1 MPKIKRNSPLID
13 KRQEEQKKLLVDH
26 LRKIPIVQ
34 VACEKLGVSRATYY
48 RWIAEDATFATQTE
62 EALSEG
68 TGFINDMAE
77 SQLISAIKEQNF
89 AAISF
94 WLRNRHKAYANK
106 VQITTPV
113 KQELTDKEKQ
123 MLADAYQKLGLIST
137 NMEPYDKQQPAG
149 PADAGSGDEQQDGEN

>member
-1 MPKIKRNSPLID
+1 MPRTKRNSPLID

-48 RWIAEDATFATQTE
+48 RWIAEDAAFATQTE
-62 EALSEG
+62 DALGEG

-94 WLRNRHKAYANK
+94 WLRNRHKAYTNK
-106 VQITTPV
+106 VQIMTPA
-113 KQELTDKEKQ
+113 KQNLTDAEKGK
-123 MLADAYQKLGLIST
+123 LANSYQNLGLISL
-137 NMEPYDKQQPAG
+137 NSEPYDEQESLR
-149 PADAGSGDEQQDGEN
+149 PADAGSGDEQQDRED

>member
-1 MPKIKRNSPLID
+1 MPKTKRNSPLID

-48 RWIAEDATFATQTE
+48 RWIAEDAAFAAQAE
-62 EALSEG
+62 EAIGEG

-106 VQITTPV
+106 VQITTQT
-113 KQELTDKEKQ
+113 KQSLSDTEKER
-123 MLADAYQKLGLIST
+123 LVDAYHNLGLISL
-137 NMEPYDKQQPAG
+137 NQEPYDGKESAG

>member
-1 MPKIKRNSPLID
+1 MPRTKRNSPLID

-34 VACEKLGVSRATYY
+34 VACEKLGVARATYY
-48 RWIAEDATFATQTE
+48 RWIAEDVTFAAQTE
-62 EALSEG
+62 EALGEG

-94 WLRNRHKAYANK
+94 WLRSRHKAYANK
-106 VQITTPV
+106 VQITTPT
-113 KQELTDKEKQ
+113 KQNLTDDEKEK
-123 MLADAYQKLGLIST
+123 LTNSYQNLGLISLT
-137 NMEPYDKQQPAG
+137 PEPYDKQESPR
-149 PADAGSGDEQQDGEN
+149 PADAGSGDEQQDREN